1 MSTDS
6 FDITLGITRTRSLS
20 LTFRQTPNMS
30 VVSEKVVTY
39 KKKPCRL
46 MVQGPDLLI
55 KADGGAGIAGE
66 LAVINIHHHYLFLAR
81 KEDDCRIYYIGW
93 RLGWEHARSPEIS

>member
-1 MSTDS
+1 
-6 FDITLGITRTRSLS
+6 
-20 LTFRQTPNMS
+20 MS

-81 KEDDCRIYYIGW
+81 KKEMIVAYITSDG
-93 RLGWEHARSPEIS
+93 A